1 MAQKAFKRC
10 KIVIVWN
17 QALFRKRSK
26 KFRNQKKHI
35 ENRNKIKFIREFKA
49 KAKKIK
55 YPRKAFKDCKIVIV
69 WNQAP
74 IRK

>member
-26 KFRNQKKHI
+26 KKFETKKKHI
-35 ENRNKIKFIREFKA
+35 ENRNKIKFI
-49 KAKKIK
+49 
-55 YPRKAFKDCKIVIV
+55 
-69 WNQAP
+69 
-74 IRK
+74 

>member
-1 MAQKAFKRC
+1 MEPSPFPK
-10 KIVIVWN
+10 KI
-17 QALFRKRSK
+17 K
-26 KFRNQKKHI
+26 KNLETKKKHI